1 MTKPITLLVIMM
13 SCCFSAA
20 GQVHLHG
27 QGQLFV
33 SQENNDWHV
42 AFILPAA
49 DVLGFEHSPASAE
62 QKRVLQTL
70 AKRLTTNDSVVNLG
84 GKCTLSEATHS
95 LLTEHDEDHESATG
109 YEDEHEDG
117 SDHGNHEGAHHEADD
132 HERHEAHAKHTD
144 VEVEYHFACAS
155 SAKTLSVTLFQWVPT
170 LSRIQAQW
178 ITQVSQ
184 GSATLTPANPTLE
197 W

>member
-33 SQENNDWHV
+33 SQEKNDWHV
-42 AFILPAA
+42 QFILPAA
-49 DVLGFEHSPASAE
+49 DVIGFEHVPENAE
-62 QKRVLQTL
+62 QKRTLQTL
-70 AKRLTTNDSVVNLG
+70 ARRLTTNDSVVNLRG
-84 GKCTLSEATHS
+84 NCTLSEATHS
-95 LLTEHDEDHESATG
+95 VLTALDEDHEPNT
-109 YEDEHEDG
+109 EHEHENDI
-117 SDHGNHEGAHHEADD
+117 DHSNHEGKHHQTGDLEG
-132 HERHEAHAKHTD
+132 HKEHAKHTD

-155 SAKTLSVTLFQWVPT
+155 SAKTLSVTLFQWLPT

-178 ITQVSQ
+178 ITQASQ
-184 GSATLTPANPTLE
+184 GSATLTPANPTVE